1 MAPTRERQQRAAARA
16 RLEREMTA
24 RAEAA
29 RKRRQ
34 RNTYIAAGLAVVVV
48 VAGGAWLG
56 VKLTHK
62 HKKPAATT
70 AAASGCKWI
79 PDDPSANKNLK
90 DVGKPPTDVPR
101 SGKQILTLDTTQGKI
116 AIEMNV
122 TGAPCTSASMAY
134 LASQKF
140 FDGSTC
146 HREVTEGFKILQ
158 CGDPTATGS
167 GGPSYKM
174 AEENLPTGQNPAY
187 QRGVVAM
194 AKTQEPSSTG
204 SQFFLVDADIP
215 LSDGQSTGG
224 LTADY
229 TILGTITSGMD
240 VLDKVIKAGAVD
252 PTNPKKAAGD
262 GKPKLEVKIKTA
274 TAGDVVA
281 Q

>member
-29 RKRRQ
+29 HKRRQ
-34 RNTYIAAGLAVVVV
+34 RNAFIGAGLAVAVLI
-48 VAGGAWLG
+48 AGGTWLG
-56 VKLTHK
+56 IALTSK
-62 HKKPAATT
+62 DKKPATT
-70 AAASGCKWI
+70 AAAPSGCQWI
-79 PDDPSANKNLK
+79 PDDPSANPSLK
-90 DVGKPPTDVPR
+90 EVGKPPTDVPR
-101 SGKQILTLDTTQGKI
+101 AGKQTLTLDTSQGVI
-116 AIEMNV
+116 EIEMNV
-122 TGAPCTSASMAY
+122 TAAPCTSASMAY

-140 FDGSTC
+140 FDGTTC

-158 CGDPTATGS
+158 CGDPTAS
-167 GGPSYKM
+167 SAGGPTYKM

-187 QRGVVAM
+187 LRGVVAM
-194 AKTQEPSSTG
+194 AKTQQPSTTG

-229 TILGTITSGMD
+229 TILGTITKGLD
-240 VLDKVIKAGAVD
+240 VLDKVIKAGAVGQD
-252 PTNPKKAAGD
+252 GKAAGD

-274 TAGDVVA
+274 TAGEVVTG
-281 Q
+281 